1 MPHLSS
7 PNCHLHWASQTE
19 KELDPEGL
27 RKESE
32 REQAILALT
41 STLDKLIKRLQESQ
55 SPELVQKYKKR
66 RVVPQKPPPSPHPTG
81 ESLCFLSL
89 PREHCAVSAPPHTV
103 LPAETPHSQP
113 SGRAGLVSGL
123 LHAHCLV
130 LCLAYRQGLNE
141 LSLDAEKLIR
151 KEELYASLAMG
162 GDCRRGDRQF
172 VGFHSGHGGRWT
184 NRQVWGGLS
193 AAGRSLAVSV
203 NRQACWHQPPPA
215 RAHLRGPSYISL
227 YSFHGILLEWS
238 REKAFQL
245 PTLYLPFW

>member
-1 MPHLSS
+1 MEEEDGEDEEEEEDEDEQQLLGEFEKELEGMLLPSDRERLRSEVKAGMERELE
-7 PNCHLHWASQTE
+7 NIIQETE

-151 KEELYASLAMG
+151 KEELYAGLAMG

-184 NRQVWGGLS
+184 NRQVWGKGAL
-193 AAGRSLAVSV
+193 
-203 NRQACWHQPPPA
+203 C
-215 RAHLRGPSYISL
+215 
-227 YSFHGILLEWS
+227 S
-238 REKAFQL
+238 RKVPGCQCE
-245 PTLYLPFW
+245 